1 MVTPTGGDKDIDA
14 PKLLNATI
22 IESSKNEFSK
32 TISFEFDEYAA
43 WLAFGFD
50 TNKNLFYRQCRAN
63 L

>member
-32 TISFEFDEYAA
+32 TIISR
-43 WLAFGFD
+43 LLQ
-50 TNKNLFYRQCRAN
+50 KKQLKRK
-63 L
+63 